1 MKMMSKAFEV
11 TIPGQFPLA
20 ATLTIPESS
29 NEKYP
34 LIVMVHGSGPTDRD
48 SNAKRM
54 PMNIFKELTDV
65 VASEGFASIRYDKR
79 GVGASKGDYYETGV
93 QDLIDDAQAV
103 LEFAKKHPNIDPEN
117 VILLGHSEG
126 SILAPF
132 VYEKVPVEGIILLA
146 GTAEPL
152 ADTMKWQREAIM
164 NDVRS
169 VKGFQGWLLR
179 LLKVD
184 KKITKMNDDLIKAL
198 LASDEPVIKYKGKKI
213 NAKWNREHIQFD
225 VSQPLQKITCP
236 VLAITGTKDVNVK
249 VSDLEKIKTLVQG
262 ECETHI
268 IQDMTHLLR
277 KTDVEYSISKIMNHY
292 KKSLKQPIDAE
303 LKDKIRG
310 IDGTHPDL
318 EFGNHVVQ
326 NVMASTNLHALSDL
340 LPITYVED
348 VPNTDTTGGHGT
360 HVAGIVGVTGEMSS
374 GK

>member
-1 MKMMSKAFEV
+1 MSKEFEV

-20 ATLTIPESS
+20 ATLTIPEGS

-34 LIVMVHGSGPTDRD
+34 LVVMVHGSGPTDRD
-48 SNAKRM
+48 SNAKGM
-54 PMNIFKELTDV
+54 PMNIFKELSEV
-65 VASEGFASIRYDKR
+65 VATEGFASIRYDKR
-79 GVGASKGDYYETGV
+79 GVGASKGDFYEAGV

-103 LEFAKKHPNIDPEN
+103 LEFAKNHPNIDEEN

-126 SILAPF
+126 SLLTPF
-132 VYEKVPVEGIILLA
+132 VNEKVPVDGIILLA

-152 ADTMKWQREAIM
+152 AETLTWQREEIM

-198 LASDEPVIKYKGKKI
+198 LESDEPVIKYKGKKI
-213 NAKWNREHIQFD
+213 NAKWNREHVHFD
-225 VSQPLQKITCP
+225 VSQPLQKVTCP

-249 VSDLEKIKTLVQG
+249 VSHLVKIKTLVQG

-277 KTDVEYSISKIMNHY
+277 KTDVEYSISKIMNHN
-292 KKSLKQPIDAE
+292 KKSLKNPIDSE
-303 LKDKIRG
+303 LKDKISNWLRNWMSRQVK
-310 IDGTHPDL
+310 IDK
-318 EFGNHVVQ
+318 
-326 NVMASTNLHALSDL
+326 
-340 LPITYVED
+340 I
-348 VPNTDTTGGHGT
+348 
-360 HVAGIVGVTGEMSS
+360 EMLV
-374 GK
+374 K

>member
-1 MKMMSKAFEV
+1 MKMMSKEFEV

-20 ATLTIPESS
+20 ATLTIPEGSI
-29 NEKYP
+29 EKYP

-48 SNAKRM
+48 SNAKGM
-54 PMNIFKELTDV
+54 PMNIFKELSEV
-65 VASEGFASIRYDKR
+65 VAAEGFASIRYDKR

-103 LEFAKKHPNIDPEN
+103 LEFAKEHPNIDREN

-126 SILAPF
+126 SILVPF
-132 VYEKVPVEGIILLA
+132 VNEKVPVEGIILLA

-152 ADTMKWQREAIM
+152 ADTMTWQREEIM

-225 VSQPLQKITCP
+225 VSQPLQKVTCP

-249 VSDLEKIKTLVQG
+249 VSDLEKINTLVQG

-268 IQDMTHLLR
+268 IHDMTHLLR

-303 LKDKIRG
+303 LKDKISNWLKNWKSRQVK
-310 IDGTHPDL
+310 IDK
-318 EFGNHVVQ
+318 
-326 NVMASTNLHALSDL
+326 S
-340 LPITYVED
+340 
-348 VPNTDTTGGHGT
+348 
-360 HVAGIVGVTGEMSS
+360 EMLV
-374 GK
+374 

>member
-1 MKMMSKAFEV
+1 MKMMSKEFEV

-20 ATLTIPESS
+20 ATLTIPEGSI
-29 NEKYP
+29 EKYP
-34 LIVMVHGSGPTDRD
+34 LVVMVHGSGPTDRD
-48 SNAKRM
+48 SNAKGM
-54 PMNIFKELTDV
+54 PMNIFKELSEA
-65 VASEGFASIRYDKR
+65 VAAEGFASIRYDKR
-79 GVGASKGDYYETGV
+79 GIGASKGDYYETGV

-103 LEFAKKHPNIDPEN
+103 LEFAKKHPNIDREN

-132 VYEKVPVEGIILLA
+132 VNEKVPVDGIILLA

-152 ADTMKWQREAIM
+152 ADTMTWQREEIM

-184 KKITKMNDDLIKAL
+184 IKITKMNDDLIKTL

-225 VSQPLQKITCP
+225 VSQPLQKVTCP

-249 VSDLEKIKTLVQG
+249 VSDLEKIKALVQG

-268 IQDMTHLLR
+268 IQDMTHMLR
-277 KTDVEYSISKIMNHY
+277 KTDVEYSISKIMNHN

-303 LKDKIRG
+303 LKDKISKWLRNWKSRPVK
-310 IDGTHPDL
+310 IDK
-318 EFGNHVVQ
+318 
-326 NVMASTNLHALSDL
+326 S
-340 LPITYVED
+340 
-348 VPNTDTTGGHGT
+348 
-360 HVAGIVGVTGEMSS
+360 EMLV
-374 GK
+374 K

>member
-1 MKMMSKAFEV
+1 MSKEYEV

-20 ATLTIPESS
+20 ATLTIPEGS
-29 NEKYP
+29 NEKCP
-34 LIVMVHGSGPTDRD
+34 LVVMVHGSGPTDRD
-48 SNAKRM
+48 SNAKGM
-54 PMNIFKELTDV
+54 PMNIFKELSEV
-65 VASEGFASIRYDKR
+65 VAEEGFASIRYDKR
-79 GVGASKGDYYETGV
+79 GVGASKGDFYETGV

-103 LEFAKKHPNIDPEN
+103 LEFAKSHPNIDAES

-126 SILAPF
+126 SILAPY
-132 VYEKVPVEGIILLA
+132 VNEKVPVEGIILLA

-152 ADTMKWQREAIM
+152 ADTMTWQREAII

-184 KKITKMNDDLIKAL
+184 KKITKMNDDLIEAL

-225 VSQPLQKITCP
+225 VSQPLQKVTCP

-249 VSDLEKIKTLVQG
+249 VSDLEKINSFVQG

-268 IQDMTHLLR
+268 IQDMTHMLR
-277 KTDVEYSISKIMNHY
+277 KTDVEYSISKILNHN

-303 LKDKIRG
+303 LKDIIRNWLRTWKSRCVS
-310 IDGTHPDL
+310 IDK
-318 EFGNHVVQ
+318 
-326 NVMASTNLHALSDL
+326 S
-340 LPITYVED
+340 
-348 VPNTDTTGGHGT
+348 
-360 HVAGIVGVTGEMSS
+360 EMLV
-374 GK
+374 K